1 MYMPLR
7 HVHTRQVDYLTRVYI
22 TRTHMRTYDVHLSCI
37 RICVYI
43 YTYHAH
49 MYAHGCVYTRVYA
62 QHLVSQKSL
71 ICPRKSRV
79 YPEHIAVLFM
89 FLCPCVLRRAKE
101 GQSERKRRRGV
112 EKSGVAYSVPNIQRD
127 GAGRGGGGGQPRGW
141 GGSEEGRVEIL
152 QSHLATQITV

>member
-1 MYMPLR
+1 
-7 HVHTRQVDYLTRVYI
+7 
-22 TRTHMRTYDVHLSCI
+22 
-37 RICVYI
+37 
-43 YTYHAH
+43 
-49 MYAHGCVYTRVYA
+49 MYAHACIFTCVYA

-112 EKSGVAYSVPNIQRD
+112 EQSGVAYSAPNIERE
-127 GAGRGGGGGQPRGW
+127 GTGGGGGGGQPRGW